1 MNEILKKY
9 SESPRVRALVNIVPY
24 IGGALDVLLSEKGV
38 KWRQDRMKQLLSQLE
53 AKVELLD
60 EQNYKLVSKKMEQE
74 DFYDL
79 FIQAMES
86 SMRTRHNEKISYY
99 ANILF
104 NHAII
109 KAEKDTNFD
118 SELVISTLDLITLNE
133 INYLAEI
140 YNRKG
145 EVVVHKIR
153 GEQVVISDYLSHI
166 KNSNHT
172 PSDYSYLPVEC
183 LYQYDSEVIW
193 SMLSNK
199 SLVLIEK
206 ETGFERHKYTKK
218 GPVTIEGNFQ
228 TNAKNTCKITKYGE
242 EFINWIKDKSP

>member
-24 IGGALDVLLSEKGV
+24 IGGALDVLLSEKGA
-38 KWRQDRMKQLLSQLE
+38 KWRQDRMKRLLSQLE
-53 AKVELLD
+53 AKVELLG
-60 EQNYKLVSKKMEQE
+60 EQNYKLISKKMEQE

-86 SMRTRHNEKISYY
+86 SMRTRHKEKIDYY

-109 KAEKDTNFD
+109 EAEKDTNLD
-118 SELVISTLDLITLNE
+118 SELVIRTLDLITLNE

-145 EVVVHKIR
+145 EVVVHIKR
-153 GEQVVISDYLSHI
+153 GEQVIISDYLSHI
-166 KNSNHT
+166 ENTDHT
-172 PSDYSYLPVEC
+172 PSDYSNLPIEC
-183 LYQYDSEVIW
+183 LYQFDNEVVW

-199 SLVLIEK
+199 SLVKIEK
-206 ETGFERHKYTKK
+206 ETGFERHKYINKRTTTTL
-218 GPVTIEGNFQ
+218 GDFQ
-228 TNAKNTCKITKYGE
+228 TNAKNTYKITKYGE
-242 EFINWIKDKSP
+242 EFIKWIKDKSP